1 MVYYKRRISHLRRK
15 IGNMVKET
23 MKFSSY
29 NDFYERREKIR
40 ELYDKLCASDKTV
53 YKYYVY
59 SRRYIAEKKCDAMW
73 AYINNLDHVD
83 MINCLEYLEK
93 EYYRHKL

>member
-1 MVYYKRRISHLRRK
+1 MI
-15 IGNMVKET
+15 KEP

-40 ELYDKLCASDKTV
+40 ELYDKLCTTDKV
-53 YKYYVY
+53 IYKYYIY

-73 AYINNLDHVD
+73 AYINNLEHED
-83 MINCLEYLEK
+83 MAYYLECLEK